1 MKALLYHGSGVKVW
15 KDVAEPK
22 LQAIVDV
29 GTTAICGTDLHNLNG
44 DLQTM
49 VDGRIIGHEA
59 VGTVS
64 QVGGG
69 VENPKVGDRVLVS
82 FVSACGH
89 GGSAERAA
97 MASGLVAGDEPWPT

>member
-1 MKALLYHGSGVKVW
+1 MKALLYHGPGVKVW

-29 GTTAICGTDLHNLNG
+29 GTTAICGTDLHNPNG
-44 DLQTM
+44 DLQTL

-64 QVGGG
+64 PGRRRRR
-69 VENPKVGDRVLVS
+69 EPKSRGARP
-82 FVSACGH
+82 G
-89 GGSAERAA
+89 
-97 MASGLVAGDEPWPT
+97 PT